1 MIEWFDFIAA
11 AVLAVCLYLA
21 YAVYDLKQDIEDIE
35 EQSQITLNILLKFI
49 EKIADEKVK
58 AGEWTEDETF

>member
-11 AVLAVCLYLA
+11 AVLLVCTYLA
-21 YAVYDLKQDIEDIE
+21 YAIYDLKQDLE
-35 EQSQITLNILLKFI
+35 EIAEHTFVNRAILLKFI